1 MSTRR
6 KAGLWSGLDRPILVI
21 VIFLM
26 TIGIVLAFAAS
37 PAAVERSSW
46 IDDPFYYLYRQLAF
60 MGAGLVILAFSS
72 ALSLTGV
79 RRFAGLTLVC
89 AYVAL
94 ILVLVIGV
102 EVNGSTRWIRLG
114 QFSLQPSEFL
124 KPAFVVIAAW
134 LFSEEDRGAPVYG
147 RLVAFGLYGLGAFLL
162 MQQTDFGQTTLL
174 TLLFG
179 ALLWSGGLSLAWTA
193 GLAVVASVGG
203 FLVYSSVPYIRGRI
217 ADYLGLTQTDG
228 PTQTGRAIE
237 AMSHGGIWG
246 VGPGEGQVK
255 HLLPEAH
262 TDYVF
267 SVAAEEYGLIASL
280 AIIGLYALLFARAWM
295 LCLRLNDPFAQ
306 LATSGLA
313 LLFALQAL
321 VNIGVNLDI
330 APSTGMTLP
339 FISYGGSSMLA
350 LCFSAGLLLALT
362 RRRPGAY
369 APRTRQGDLPA

>member
-37 PAAVERSSW
+37 PAAVERTSW
-46 IDDPFYYLYRQLAF
+46 IDDQFYYLYRQLF
-60 MGAGLVILAFSS
+60 FVGTGLAILGFTS
-72 ALSLTGV
+72 ALSVTGV
-79 RRFAGLTLVC
+79 RRFAGL
-89 AYVAL
+89 AL
-94 ILVLVIGV
+94 LASLIALVLVLVVGADV
-102 EVNGSTRWIRLG
+102 KGATRWIRLG
-114 QFSLQPSEFL
+114 SFSLQPSEFL

-134 LFSEEDRGAPVYG
+134 LFSEEDRGAPVPG
-147 RLVAFGLYGLGAFLL
+147 RLVAFGFYGLSVMLL
-162 MQQTDFGQTTLL
+162 MLQPDFGQTVLISL
-174 TLLFG
+174 VFG
-179 ALLWSGGLSLAWTA
+179 ALLWAGGLSWLHTMVLGALA
-193 GLAVVASVGG
+193 LVGG
-203 FLVYSSVPYIRGRI
+203 GGAYFALPHVRDRI
-217 ADYLGLTQTDG
+217 LDFIGPGGERTQTETALD
-228 PTQTGRAIE
+228 
-237 AMSHGGIWG
+237 AMSRGGVWG
-246 VGPGEGQVK
+246 AGPGEGQVK

-262 TDYVF
+262 TDFVF

-295 LCLRLNDPFAQ
+295 LGLRLTDPFAQ

-330 APSTGMTLP
+330 APPTGMTLP

-369 APRTRQGDLPA
+369 APRARQGDLSA

>member
-46 IDDPFYYLYRQLAF
+46 VDDPFYYLYRQLF
-60 MGAGLVILAFSS
+60 FVGAGLAILAFTS
-72 ALSLTGV
+72 ALSVTGV
-79 RRFAGLTLVC
+79 RRFAGL
-89 AYVAL
+89 AL
-94 ILVLVIGV
+94 LASLIALVLVLVMGADV
-102 EVNGSTRWIRLG
+102 KGATRWIRLG
-114 QFSLQPSEFL
+114 SFSLQPSEFL

-134 LFSEEDRGAPVYG
+134 LFSEEDRGAPVPG
-147 RLVAFGLYGLGAFLL
+147 RLVAFGFYGVSVVLL
-162 MQQTDFGQTTLL
+162 MLQPDFGQTVLISL
-174 TLLFG
+174 VFG
-179 ALLWSGGLSLAWTA
+179 ALLWAGGLSWLHTTVLGALA
-193 GLAVVASVGG
+193 LVGG
-203 FLVYSSVPYIRGRI
+203 GGAYIALPHVRDRILDFLGPGGGR
-217 ADYLGLTQTDG
+217 TQTETALD
-228 PTQTGRAIE
+228 
-237 AMSHGGIWG
+237 AMSRGGVWG
-246 VGPGEGQVK
+246 AGPGEGQVK

-262 TDYVF
+262 TDFVF

-295 LCLRLNDPFAQ
+295 LGLRLTDPFAQ

-330 APSTGMTLP
+330 APPTGMTLP

-369 APRTRQGDLPA
+369 APHARQGELSA

>member
-37 PAAVERSSW
+37 PAAVERTSW
-46 IDDPFYYLYRQLAF
+46 IDDPFYYLYRQLF
-60 MGAGLVILAFSS
+60 FVGAGLCILGFTS
-72 ALSLTGV
+72 ALSVTGV
-79 RRFAGLTLVC
+79 RRFAGLALV
-89 AYVAL
+89 AAL
-94 ILVLVIGV
+94 ITLVLVLVLGADV
-102 EVNGSTRWIRLG
+102 KGATRWIRIG
-114 QFSLQPSEFL
+114 SFSLQPSEFL

-134 LFSEEDRGAPVYG
+134 LFSEEDRGAPVPG
-147 RLVAFGLYGLGAFLL
+147 RLVAFGFYGVSVVLL
-162 MQQTDFGQTTLL
+162 MLQPDFGQTMLISL
-174 TLLFG
+174 VFG
-179 ALLWSGGLSLAWTA
+179 ARVWAGGRSWLHSMVLGALA
-193 GLAVVASVGG
+193 LVGG
-203 FLVYSSVPYIRGRI
+203 GGAYVALPHVRDRI
-217 ADYLGLTQTDG
+217 LDFIGPGGERTQTETALD
-228 PTQTGRAIE
+228 
-237 AMSHGGIWG
+237 AMARGGVWG
-246 VGPGEGQVK
+246 AGPGEGQVK

-262 TDYVF
+262 TDFVF

-295 LCLRLNDPFAQ
+295 LGLRLTDPFAQ

-330 APSTGMTLP
+330 APPTGMTLP

-369 APRTRQGDLPA
+369 APRPRQGDLSA

>member
-37 PAAVERSSW
+37 PAAVERTSW
-46 IDDPFYYLYRQLAF
+46 IDDPFYYLYRQLF
-60 MGAGLVILAFSS
+60 FVGAGLCILGFTS
-72 ALSLTGV
+72 ALSVTGV
-79 RRFAGLTLVC
+79 RRFAGLALV
-89 AYVAL
+89 AAL
-94 ILVLVIGV
+94 ITLVLVLVLGADV
-102 EVNGSTRWIRLG
+102 KGATRWIRIG
-114 QFSLQPSEFL
+114 SFSLQPSEFL

-134 LFSEEDRGAPVYG
+134 LFSEEDRGAPVPG
-147 RLVAFGLYGLGAFLL
+147 RLVAFGFYGVSVVLL
-162 MQQTDFGQTTLL
+162 MLQPDFGQTVLISL
-174 TLLFG
+174 VFG
-179 ALLWSGGLSLAWTA
+179 ALLWAGGLSWLHSMVLGALA
-193 GLAVVASVGG
+193 LVGG
-203 FLVYSSVPYIRGRI
+203 GGAYVALPHVRDRI
-217 ADYLGLTQTDG
+217 LDFIGPGGERTQTETALD
-228 PTQTGRAIE
+228 
-237 AMSHGGIWG
+237 AMARGGVWG
-246 VGPGEGQVK
+246 AGPGEGQVK

-262 TDYVF
+262 TDFVF

-295 LCLRLNDPFAQ
+295 LGLRLTDPFAQ

-330 APSTGMTLP
+330 APPTGMTLP

-369 APRTRQGDLPA
+369 APRPRQGDLSA

>member
-21 VIFLM
+21 LIFLM

-37 PAAVERSSW
+37 PAAVERTSW
-46 IDDPFYYLYRQLAF
+46 IDDPFYYLYRQLF
-60 MGAGLVILAFSS
+60 FVGAGLCILGFTS
-72 ALSLTGV
+72 ALSVTGV
-79 RRFAGLTLVC
+79 RRFAGLALV
-89 AYVAL
+89 AAL
-94 ILVLVIGV
+94 ITLVLVLVLGADV
-102 EVNGSTRWIRLG
+102 KGATRWIRIG
-114 QFSLQPSEFL
+114 SFSLQPSEFL

-134 LFSEEDRGAPVYG
+134 LFSEEDRGAPVPG
-147 RLVAFGLYGLGAFLL
+147 RLVAFGFYGVSVVLL
-162 MQQTDFGQTTLL
+162 MLQPDFGQTVLISL
-174 TLLFG
+174 VFG
-179 ALLWSGGLSLAWTA
+179 ALLWAGGLSWLHSMVLGALA
-193 GLAVVASVGG
+193 LVGG
-203 FLVYSSVPYIRGRI
+203 GGAYVALPHVRDRI
-217 ADYLGLTQTDG
+217 LDFIGPGGERTQTETALD
-228 PTQTGRAIE
+228 
-237 AMSHGGIWG
+237 AMARGGVWG
-246 VGPGEGQVK
+246 AGPGEGQVK

-262 TDYVF
+262 TDFVF

-295 LCLRLNDPFAQ
+295 LGLRLNDPFAQ

-330 APSTGMTLP
+330 APPTGMTLP

-369 APRTRQGDLPA
+369 APRPRQGDLSA

>member
-26 TIGIVLAFAAS
+26 AIGIVLAFAAS
-37 PAAVERSSW
+37 PAAAERAAW
-46 IDDPFYYLYRQLAF
+46 IDDPFYYLYRQLFFA
-60 MGAGLVILAFSS
+60 GAGLAILAFAS
-72 ALSLTGV
+72 ALSVTGV
-79 RRFAGLTLVC
+79 RRFAGLALVG
-89 AYVAL
+89 AL
-94 ILVLVIGV
+94 IALVLVLIIGADV
-102 EVNGSTRWIRLG
+102 KGATRWIRLG
-114 QFSLQPSEFL
+114 TFSLQPSEFL

-134 LFSEEDRGAPVYG
+134 LFAEEDRGAPIPG
-147 RLVAFGLYGLGAFLL
+147 RLVAFGFYGLSVLLL
-162 MQQTDFGQTTLL
+162 MLQPDFGQTVLISL
-174 TLLFG
+174 VFG
-179 ALLWSGGLSLAWTA
+179 ALLWAGGLSWLHTTIL
-193 GLAVVASVGG
+193 GVLAVIGGGGAYVALPHVRDRILDFIGPGG
-203 FLVYSSVPYIRGRI
+203 
-217 ADYLGLTQTDG
+217 AQTQTETALD
-228 PTQTGRAIE
+228 
-237 AMSHGGIWG
+237 AMSRGGVWG
-246 VGPGEGQVK
+246 AGPGEGQVK

-262 TDYVF
+262 TDFVF

-295 LCLRLNDPFAQ
+295 LSLRLTDPFAQ

-330 APSTGMTLP
+330 APPTGMTLP

-369 APRTRQGDLPA
+369 AHRPRQGAIST

>member
-26 TIGIVLAFAAS
+26 AIGIVLAFAAS
-37 PAAVERSSW
+37 PAAAERAAW
-46 IDDPFYYLYRQLAF
+46 IDDPFYYLYRQLFFA
-60 MGAGLVILAFSS
+60 GAGLAILAFAS
-72 ALSLTGV
+72 ALSVTGV
-79 RRFAGLTLVC
+79 RRFAGLALVG
-89 AYVAL
+89 AL
-94 ILVLVIGV
+94 IALVLVLIIGADV
-102 EVNGSTRWIRLG
+102 KGATRWIRLG
-114 QFSLQPSEFL
+114 TFSLQPSEVL

-134 LFSEEDRGAPVYG
+134 LFAEEDRGAPVPG
-147 RLVAFGLYGLGAFLL
+147 RLVAFGFYGLSVILL
-162 MQQTDFGQTTLL
+162 MLQPDFGQTVLISL
-174 TLLFG
+174 VFG
-179 ALLWSGGLSLAWTA
+179 ALLWAGGLSWLHTTIL
-193 GLAVVASVGG
+193 GVLAVIGGGGAYVALPHV
-203 FLVYSSVPYIRGRI
+203 RDRI
-217 ADYLGLTQTDG
+217 LDFIGPGSERTQTETALD
-228 PTQTGRAIE
+228 
-237 AMSHGGIWG
+237 AMSRGGVWG
-246 VGPGEGQVK
+246 AGPGEGQVK

-262 TDYVF
+262 TDFVF

-295 LCLRLNDPFAQ
+295 LSLRLTDPFAQ

-313 LLFALQAL
+313 LIFALQAL

-330 APSTGMTLP
+330 APPTGMTLP

-369 APRTRQGDLPA
+369 AHRPRQGALST

>member
-37 PAAVERSSW
+37 PAAVERTSW
-46 IDDPFYYLYRQLAF
+46 IDDPFYYLYRQLF
-60 MGAGLVILAFSS
+60 FVGAGLFILGFTS
-72 ALSLTGV
+72 ALSVTGV
-79 RRFAGLTLVC
+79 RRFAGFALV
-89 AYVAL
+89 AAL
-94 ILVLVIGV
+94 ITLVLVLVLGADV
-102 EVNGSTRWIRLG
+102 KGATRWIRIG
-114 QFSLQPSEFL
+114 SFSLQPSEFL

-134 LFSEEDRGAPVYG
+134 LFSEEDRGAPIPG
-147 RLVAFGLYGLGAFLL
+147 RLVAFGFYGLSVMLL
-162 MQQTDFGQTTLL
+162 MLQPDFGQTVLISL
-174 TLLFG
+174 VFG
-179 ALLWSGGLSLAWTA
+179 ALLWAGGLSWLHTMVLGVLA
-193 GLAVVASVGG
+193 LVGG
-203 FLVYSSVPYIRGRI
+203 GGAYLALPHVRDRI
-217 ADYLGLTQTDG
+217 LDFIGPGGERTQTETALD
-228 PTQTGRAIE
+228 
-237 AMSHGGIWG
+237 AMARGGVWG
-246 VGPGEGQVK
+246 AGPGEGQVK

-262 TDYVF
+262 TDFVF

-280 AIIGLYALLFARAWM
+280 AIIGLYALLFLRAWS
-295 LCLRLNDPFAQ
+295 LGLRLNDPFAQ

-330 APSTGMTLP
+330 APPTGMTLP

-369 APRTRQGDLPA
+369 TPRARQGDLPA

>member
-26 TIGIVLAFAAS
+26 AIGIVLAFAAS
-37 PAAVERSSW
+37 PAAAERAAW
-46 IDDPFYYLYRQLAF
+46 IDDPFYYLYRQLFFA
-60 MGAGLVILAFSS
+60 GAGLAILAFAS
-72 ALSLTGV
+72 ALSVTGV
-79 RRFAGLTLVC
+79 RRFAGLALVG
-89 AYVAL
+89 AL
-94 ILVLVIGV
+94 IALVLVLIIGADV
-102 EVNGSTRWIRLG
+102 KGATRWIRLG
-114 QFSLQPSEFL
+114 TFSLQPSEVL

-134 LFSEEDRGAPVYG
+134 LFAEEDRGAPAPG
-147 RLVAFGLYGLGAFLL
+147 RLIAFGFYGLSVILL
-162 MQQTDFGQTTLL
+162 MLQPDFGQTVLISL
-174 TLLFG
+174 VFG
-179 ALLWSGGLSLAWTA
+179 ALLWAGGLSWLHTTIL
-193 GLAVVASVGG
+193 GVLAVIGGGGAYVALPHVRDRILDFIGPGG
-203 FLVYSSVPYIRGRI
+203 ER
-217 ADYLGLTQTDG
+217 TQTETALD
-228 PTQTGRAIE
+228 
-237 AMSHGGIWG
+237 AMSRGGVWG
-246 VGPGEGQVK
+246 AGPGEGQVK

-262 TDYVF
+262 TDFVF

-295 LCLRLNDPFAQ
+295 LSLRLTDPFAQ

-330 APSTGMTLP
+330 APPTGMTLP

-369 APRTRQGDLPA
+369 AHRPRQGALST

>member
-26 TIGIVLAFAAS
+26 AIGIVLAFAAS
-37 PAAVERSSW
+37 PAAVERASW
-46 IDDPFYYLYRQLAF
+46 IDDPFYYLYRQLF
-60 MGAGLVILAFSS
+60 FAGVGLAILAFVS
-72 ALSLTGV
+72 ALSVTGV
-79 RRFAGLTLVC
+79 RRFAGLALVG
-89 AYVAL
+89 AL
-94 ILVLVIGV
+94 IALVLVLIIGADV
-102 EVNGSTRWIRLG
+102 KGATRWIRVG
-114 QFSLQPSEFL
+114 TFSLQPSEFL

-134 LFSEEDRGAPVYG
+134 LFAEEDRGAPAPG
-147 RLVAFGLYGLGAFLL
+147 RLIAFGFYGLSVLLL
-162 MQQTDFGQTTLL
+162 MLQPDFGQTVLISL
-174 TLLFG
+174 VFG
-179 ALLWSGGLSLAWTA
+179 ALLWAGGLSWLHTTIL
-193 GLAVVASVGG
+193 GVLAVIGG
-203 FLVYSSVPYIRGRI
+203 GGAYLALPHVRDRI
-217 ADYLGLTQTDG
+217 LDFIGPGGERTQTETALD
-228 PTQTGRAIE
+228 
-237 AMSHGGIWG
+237 AMSRGGVWG
-246 VGPGEGQVK
+246 AGPGEGQVK

-262 TDYVF
+262 TDFVF

-295 LCLRLNDPFAQ
+295 LSLRLTDPFAQ

-330 APSTGMTLP
+330 APPTGMTLP

-369 APRTRQGDLPA
+369 AHRARQGALSA

>member
-37 PAAVERSSW
+37 PAAVERTSW
-46 IDDPFYYLYRQLAF
+46 IDDPFYYLYRQLF
-60 MGAGLVILAFSS
+60 FVGAGLCILGFTS
-72 ALSLTGV
+72 ALSVTGV
-79 RRFAGLTLVC
+79 RRFAGLALV
-89 AYVAL
+89 AAL
-94 ILVLVIGV
+94 ITLVLVLVLGADV
-102 EVNGSTRWIRLG
+102 KGATRWIRIG
-114 QFSLQPSEFL
+114 SFSLQPSEFL

-134 LFSEEDRGAPVYG
+134 LFSEEDRGAPVPG
-147 RLVAFGLYGLGAFLL
+147 RLVAFGFYGVSVVLL
-162 MQQTDFGQTTLL
+162 MLQPDFGQTVLISL
-174 TLLFG
+174 VFG
-179 ALLWSGGLSLAWTA
+179 ALLWAGGLSWLHSMVLGALA
-193 GLAVVASVGG
+193 LVGG
-203 FLVYSSVPYIRGRI
+203 GGAYVALPHVRDRI
-217 ADYLGLTQTDG
+217 LDFIGPGGERTQTETALD
-228 PTQTGRAIE
+228 
-237 AMSHGGIWG
+237 AMARGGVWG
-246 VGPGEGQVK
+246 AGPGEGQVK

-262 TDYVF
+262 TDFVF

-280 AIIGLYALLFARAWM
+280 ASIGLYALLFARAWM
-295 LCLRLNDPFAQ
+295 LGLRLTDPFAQ

-330 APSTGMTLP
+330 APPTGMTLP

-369 APRTRQGDLPA
+369 APRPRQGDLSA

>member
-46 IDDPFYYLYRQLAF
+46 VDDPFYYLYRQLF
-60 MGAGLVILAFSS
+60 FVGAGLAILAFTS
-72 ALSLTGV
+72 ALSVTGV
-79 RRFAGLTLVC
+79 RRFAGL
-89 AYVAL
+89 AL
-94 ILVLVIGV
+94 LASLIALVLVLVMGADV
-102 EVNGSTRWIRLG
+102 KGATRWIRLG
-114 QFSLQPSEFL
+114 SFSLQPSEFL

-134 LFSEEDRGAPVYG
+134 LFSEEDRGAPVPG
-147 RLVAFGLYGLGAFLL
+147 RLVAFGFYGVSVVLL
-162 MQQTDFGQTTLL
+162 MLQPDFGQTVLISL
-174 TLLFG
+174 VFG
-179 ALLWSGGLSLAWTA
+179 ALLWAGGLSWLHTAVLGALA
-193 GLAVVASVGG
+193 LVGG
-203 FLVYSSVPYIRGRI
+203 GGAYIALPHVRDRILDFLGPGGGR
-217 ADYLGLTQTDG
+217 TQTETALD
-228 PTQTGRAIE
+228 
-237 AMSHGGIWG
+237 AMSRGGVWG
-246 VGPGEGQVK
+246 AGPGEGQVK

-262 TDYVF
+262 TDFVF

-295 LCLRLNDPFAQ
+295 LGLRLTDPFAQ

-330 APSTGMTLP
+330 APPTGMTLP

-369 APRTRQGDLPA
+369 APHARQGELSA

>member
-37 PAAVERSSW
+37 PAAVERTSW
-46 IDDPFYYLYRQLAF
+46 IDDPFYYLYRQLF
-60 MGAGLVILAFSS
+60 FVGAGLCILGFTS
-72 ALSLTGV
+72 ALSVTGV
-79 RRFAGLTLVC
+79 RRFAGLALV
-89 AYVAL
+89 AAL
-94 ILVLVIGV
+94 ITLVLVLVLGADV
-102 EVNGSTRWIRLG
+102 KGATRWIRIG
-114 QFSLQPSEFL
+114 SFSLQPSEFL

-134 LFSEEDRGAPVYG
+134 LFSEEDRGAPVPG
-147 RLVAFGLYGLGAFLL
+147 RLVAFGFYGVSVVLL
-162 MQQTDFGQTTLL
+162 MLQPDFGQTVLISL
-174 TLLFG
+174 VFG
-179 ALLWSGGLSLAWTA
+179 ALLWAGGLSWLHSMVLGALA
-193 GLAVVASVGG
+193 LVGG
-203 FLVYSSVPYIRGRI
+203 GGAYVALPHVRDRI
-217 ADYLGLTQTDG
+217 LDFIGPGGERTQTETALD
-228 PTQTGRAIE
+228 
-237 AMSHGGIWG
+237 AMTRGGVWG
-246 VGPGEGQVK
+246 AGPGEGQVK

-262 TDYVF
+262 TDFVF

-295 LCLRLNDPFAQ
+295 LGLRLTDPFAQ

-330 APSTGMTLP
+330 APPTGMTLP

-369 APRTRQGDLPA
+369 APRPRQGDLSA